1 MRVLHVH
8 SGNIYGGVETV
19 LVNLARTRDLMPDM
33 EPHYAI
39 CYRGRLTEELTSCGV
54 ALTVLGDVRVR
65 RPWTVLSARRRLQ
78 AVIRETGPDIVLCH
92 APWALAIFGKS
103 ARDAGS
109 PLAFFL
115 HGTTQGKHWL
125 ERWARLARP
134 DVAMCNCRFT
144 IQSLATIAPH
154 TPPRVVYYPIPPP
167 PTLAGSERDRLRRQL
182 GTSDS
187 TPVIIQVSRLDP
199 WKGHELHLEAL
210 ARIADVADWCCWMV
224 GGPQTAAEHRYY
236 ERLRNMAEEKG
247 LGDRIRFLGQRSDVP
262 SLLAAADIFCQ
273 PNTGPEP
280 FGIVFV
286 EALYAGLPVVTSAFG
301 GPVEII
307 DSSCGILTPP
317 GDVGALADAL
327 GNLVLD
333 PAMRGRLAESAP
345 ARAAAVAGPAR
356 SLRLLYDALASA
368 VPPH

>member
-1 MRVLHVH
+1 MATGGD
-8 SGNIYGGVETV
+8 GNIGPLKAPLFGA
-19 LVNLARTRDLMPDM
+19 ARNGNVGP
-33 EPHYAI
+33 A
-39 CYRGRLTEELTSCGV
+39 S
-54 ALTVLGDVRVR
+54 
-65 RPWTVLSARRRLQ
+65 RRL
-78 AVIRETGPDIVLCH
+78 GH
-92 APWALAIFGKS
+92 
-103 ARDAGS
+103 
-109 PLAFFL
+109 
-115 HGTTQGKHWL
+115 H
-125 ERWARLARP
+125 
-134 DVAMCNCRFT
+134 
-144 IQSLATIAPH
+144 
-154 TPPRVVYYPIPPP
+154 
-167 PTLAGSERDRLRRQL
+167 RDR
-182 GTSDS
+182 TADS
-187 TPVIIQVSRLDP
+187 RASFSCWRPV
-199 WKGHELHLEAL
+199 A
-210 ARIADVADWCCWMV
+210 
-224 GGPQTAAEHRYY
+224 GPQTAAEHRYY

-301 GPVEII
+301 GPLEII
-307 DSSCGILTPP
+307 DSSCGILAPP

-356 SLRLLYDALASA
+356 SLRLLYDALATA